1 MAYNLEEKEDFT
13 IAEYQLWLGLAYAY
27 EWYRANPDDKDSCQ
41 ELMESYIEF
50 YEGAKDLNWDHRP
63 PEPSWIVRAREEKK
77 AERHTEQHTAENT
90 EQKKEQKTAENAEE
104 NKAPSEAQKGS
115 V

>member
-77 AERHTEQHTAENT
+77 AERHTEQHTEEHT
-90 EQKKEQKTAENAEE
+90 EQKTAENAEE

>member
-63 PEPSWIVRAREEKK
+63 PEPSWIVRAREEKE
-77 AERHTEQHTAENT
+77 AERHTEQHTEEHT
-90 EQKKEQKTAENAEE
+90 EQKTAENAED